1 MDKITNFTVRVMQR
15 YLPDALILAV
25 FLTVIVFVLGLSV
38 ADKTPIDMANYW
50 GKGFSSLFTFGMQM
64 ALVLLTGYALAL
76 TPIARK
82 ILNFLT
88 NIPNNPKQALALVSV
103 ISFIACYI
111 NWGFG
116 FVVGAIL
123 AKEMGKKMKGLH
135 FPMVVAA
142 AYGAEIVRGPSS
154 SIPLVVATPGHFLED
169 KIGLISVTE
178 TLYSGWNIAL
188 SVIILLALILL
199 YVSMTPKKE
208 DIVEYKAQ
216 EGDEIEYG
224 YINKT
229 KKEMT
234 FSERLEHS
242 YIVNLLLAVMP
253 IIYLVSH
260 FKELGFNLNLNMVI
274 LIFLALSLVLHRS
287 PAAFLDVIKEG
298 IVSTRGIIIQFPL
311 YAGVAGMMASSGLV
325 TIFAD
330 WFITISNEH
339 TFPLMTFI
347 AAGLVNIFIPSG
359 GGQWAI
365 QGPVMIE
372 AAMAL
377 QADIPQTIM
386 AFAWGDSWTN
396 QIQPFWAL
404 PLLGVAGLS
413 ARDIMGYCLIWLLLS
428 GVIIAGTF
436 IGLSFF

>member
-25 FLTVIVFVLGLSV
+25 FLTAIVFVLGIYV
-38 ADKTPIDMANYW
+38 ADKSPIDMANYW

-142 AYGAEIVRGPSS
+142 AYGAEVVRGPSS
-154 SIPLVVATPGHFLED
+154 SIPLVVATPGHFLEE
-169 KIGLISVTE
+169 KIGLIPVTE
-178 TLYSGWNIAL
+178 TLYSGWNIVLSLVILIAL
-188 SVIILLALILL
+188 VLL

-208 DIVEYKAQ
+208 NIIEYQADENEEVEYGA
-216 EGDEIEYG
+216 
-224 YINKT
+224 INKT

-242 YIVNLLLAVMP
+242 YLVNLLLAAMP
-253 IIYLVSH
+253 VIYLVSH
-260 FKELGFNLNLNMVI
+260 FKDLGFNLNLNMVI
-274 LIFLALSLVLHRS
+274 LIFLALSLLLHRS

-298 IVSTRGIIIQFPL
+298 IVSTRGIIVQFPL

-330 WFITISNEH
+330 WFITISTEH

-386 AFAWGDSWTN
+386 AFAWGDAWTN

-428 GVIIAGTF
+428 GVIISLTF
-436 IGLSFF
+436 IGLSFI

>member
-1 MDKITNFTVRVMQR
+1 
-15 YLPDALILAV
+15 
-25 FLTVIVFVLGLSV
+25 
-38 ADKTPIDMANYW
+38 
-50 GKGFSSLFTFGMQM
+50 
-64 ALVLLTGYALAL
+64 
-76 TPIARK
+76 
-82 ILNFLT
+82 
-88 NIPNNPKQALALVSV
+88 
-103 ISFIACYI
+103 
-111 NWGFG
+111 
-116 FVVGAIL
+116 IL

-142 AYGAEIVRGPSS
+142 AYGAEVVRGPSS
-154 SIPLVVATPGHFLED
+154 SIPLVVATPGHFLEE
-169 KIGLISVTE
+169 KIGLIPVTE
-178 TLYSGWNIAL
+178 TLYSGWNIVLSLVILIAL
-188 SVIILLALILL
+188 VLL
-199 YVSMTPKKE
+199 YISMTPKKE
-208 DIVEYKAQ
+208 NIIEYQADENEEVEYGA
-216 EGDEIEYG
+216 
-224 YINKT
+224 INKT

-242 YIVNLLLAVMP
+242 YLVNLLLAAMP
-253 IIYLVSH
+253 VIYLVSH
-260 FKELGFNLNLNMVI
+260 FKDLGFNLNLNMVI
-274 LIFLALSLVLHRS
+274 LIFLALSLLLHRS

-298 IVSTRGIIIQFPL
+298 IVSTRGIIVQFPL

-330 WFITISNEH
+330 WFITISTEH

-386 AFAWGDSWTN
+386 AFAWGDAWTN

-413 ARDIMGYCLIWLLLS
+413 ARDIMGYCL
-428 GVIIAGTF
+428 
-436 IGLSFF
+436 

>member
-1 MDKITNFTVRVMQR
+1 MERITNFTVRVMQR

-25 FLTVIVFVLGLSV
+25 FLTVIVFVLGLFI
-38 ADKTPIDMANYW
+38 ADRTPVDMANYW

-76 TPIARK
+76 TPVARK
-82 ILNFLT
+82 LLNFLT
-88 NIPNNPKQALALVSV
+88 NIPNNPKQALALVTV

-154 SIPLVVATPGHFLED
+154 SIPLVVATPGHFLEE
-169 KIGLISVTE
+169 KIGLIPVTE
-178 TLYSGWNIAL
+178 TLYSGWNIGL
-188 SVIILLALILL
+188 SVVILIALIILYI
-199 YVSMTPKKE
+199 SITPKKE
-208 DIVEYKAQ
+208 NIIEYKA
-216 EGDEIEYG
+216 EDHDEVEYG
-224 YINKT
+224 YIDKT

-242 YIVNLLLAVMP
+242 YLVNLLLAAMP

-260 FKELGFNLNLNMVI
+260 FNELGFNLNLNMVI

-330 WFITISNEH
+330 WFITVSNEH

-365 QGPVMIE
+365 QGPVMVE

-377 QADIPQTIM
+377 KADIPQTIM

-413 ARDIMGYCLIWLLLS
+413 ARDIMGYCLIWLFLS
-428 GVIIAGTF
+428 GIIISLTF
-436 IGLSFF
+436 VGLSFL

>member
-25 FLTVIVFVLGLSV
+25 FLTAIVFILGISV
-38 ADKTPIDMANYW
+38 ADKSPIDMANYW

-154 SIPLVVATPGHFLED
+154 SIPLVVATPGHFLEE
-169 KIGLISVTE
+169 KIGLIPVTE

-188 SVIILLALILL
+188 SLVILVALVLL
-199 YVSMTPKKE
+199 YISMTPKKE
-208 DIVEYKAQ
+208 NIIEYQAN
-216 EGDEIEYG
+216 ETEDIEYG
-224 YINKT
+224 KIDKT

-242 YIVNLLLAVMP
+242 YLVNLLLAAMP
-253 IIYLVSH
+253 VIYLVSH
-260 FKELGFNLNLNMVI
+260 FKDLGFNLNLNMVI
-274 LIFLALSLVLHRS
+274 LIFLALSLLLHRS

-298 IVSTRGIIIQFPL
+298 IVSTRGIIVQFPL

-330 WFITISNEH
+330 WFITISTEH

-386 AFAWGDSWTN
+386 AFAWGDAWTN

-413 ARDIMGYCLIWLLLS
+413 ARDIMGYCLIWLFLS
-428 GVIIAGTF
+428 GVIISLTF
-436 IGLSFF
+436 IGLSFI